1 MQQRCDQA
9 AQYKAGTLDEWG
21 QNKLGIHLY
30 LAAVDLSLLHHWE
43 FPKGGEHLRKVVKSV
58 MRLASDPEWWA
69 GDRLFMRLIGGESI
83 SNQDVAAPILIS
95 LCLQSWAEHGEMKE
109 MGND

>member
-1 MQQRCDQA
+1 MQQHCDQA
-9 AQYKAGTLDEWG
+9 ARYKAGALDERG

-43 FPKGGEHLRKVVKSV
+43 FPKGGEHLRKVVKSI
-58 MRLASDPEWWA
+58 MRLASDPDWWVDD
-69 GDRLFMRLIGGESI
+69 GFFMRLTGGESI

-95 LCLQSWAEHGEMKE
+95 ICLQSWAEHGAMKGE
-109 MGND
+109 GE